1 MPEPKNPTSM
11 KQLSDSPGG
20 CKGRG
25 DGSTDP
31 ALLMD
36 KAATQLAA
44 TPQDSVLQI
53 LGNHNH
59 THERLKDLTSRLLNG
74 DQDKIPKLYTAPAAP
89 PILKGV
95 ESGPQHDGPQRK
107 ADSSPELTL
116 KITKRLA
123 NGNSPP
129 PSSLYEGSYGEEG
142 AEEPD
147 TPLSLPE
154 GILASPSA
162 TKEGRKR
169 KRAPVRK
176 RTPPNRRH
184 PTVIPAAI
192 GSERSS
198 LILAAVEPCDQF
210 SVGDVVWTKESGYP
224 WWPCMI
230 TTDPEFNLH
239 FKQKG
244 ANSRTGLSYHI
255 QYFSDT
261 PEIGYIA
268 GKNMVVFSDKD
279 QYQTLCRGNKE
290 FDSHAEVKKFSIPRK
305 LRTPWETGISQATEA
320 VALPLKERLARFTFA
335 YEDGQPRFGPRMQQ
349 ELQQGQAG
357 QADLP
362 GTASLTP
369 PSSSHSSPLTV
380 EAPSISLPLHA
391 PADSSTSTG
400 KMPLA
405 TKASTTPAM
414 RGQGNQHN
422 VPARRRRRKKVLPP
436 AVSLPHADPT
446 VQVRAVWLWSPHCN
460 E

>member
-1 MPEPKNPTSM
+1 MDSKGSSLPAMPEPKNPTSM

-89 PILKGV
+89 PILKG
-95 ESGPQHDGPQRK
+95 

-169 KRAPVRK
+169 KR
-176 RTPPNRRH
+176 
-184 PTVIPAAI
+184 
-192 GSERSS
+192 
-198 LILAAVEPCDQF
+198 F

-244 ANSRTGLSYHI
+244 RVPSRTGLSYHI